1 MINNSL
7 SQEQI
12 INQKRALQISEELKA
27 IRNTEQRRALIEI
40 VREEA
45 LKRGLKMNQQDQ
57 LFEIETTS

>member
-45 LKRGLKMNQQDQ
+45 LKRGLKMNKQD
-57 LFEIETTS
+57 